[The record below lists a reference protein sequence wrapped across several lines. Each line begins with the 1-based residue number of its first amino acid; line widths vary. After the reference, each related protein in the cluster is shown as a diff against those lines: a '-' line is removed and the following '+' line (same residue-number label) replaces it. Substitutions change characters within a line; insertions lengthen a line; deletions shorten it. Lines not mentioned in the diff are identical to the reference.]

1 MRCFRVLFDMKRHP
15 YPPQPTGQGGT
26 ERNSQGMF
34 RELEAT
40 ELYCPNCRQAGPVRK
55 RLLLILPEGEK
66 YEYLCA
72 RCSVSVGTKL
82 DRNIMP
88 GILQV

>member
-1 MRCFRVLFDMKRHP
+1 MKTTK
-15 YPPQPTGQGGT
+15 YPSQPPGHGG
-26 ERNSQGMF
+26 EAREQRGMF

-40 ELYCPNCRQAGPVRK
+40 ELYCPNCRQAVPVRK

-72 RCSVSVGTKL
+72 HCSGSVGTKL
-82 DRNIMP
+82 DRNNMP

>member
-1 MRCFRVLFDMKRHP
+1 MICDMKTSP
-15 YPPQPTGQGGT
+15 YHSRPDGQGGAG
-26 ERNSQGMF
+26 RSAQGMF

-40 ELYCPNCRQAGPVRK
+40 ELYCPNCRQAVPVRK

-72 RCSVSVGTKL
+72 RCSGSVGTKL
-82 DRNIMP
+82 DRNNMP
-88 GILQV
+88 GILHV